1 MWHST
6 DMAKSNCAFCG
17 TKIGSLFTS
26 STKLGDKL
34 VITCSTCQFVYKKS
48 IKSVGPV
55 GIYRCPACLLFLQS
69 EQERCS
75 KCEDEKKIDW
85 FIPFNSKDYAT
96 LDAEEASRKI
106 PVRTKK
112 IPKDNSLSSLEEF
125 IEAQD
130 RTTHAV
136 RSLAITFV
144 AAPIISLLV
153 IGGLFFALQ
162 SESTG
167 MIIGSA
173 VIGLIVGLGTLFV
186 ALEELRK
193 SKP

>member
-1 MWHST
+1 
-6 DMAKSNCAFCG
+6 MAKGNCAFCG
-17 TKIGSLFTS
+17 TKIGSLFTTT
-26 STKLGDKL
+26 TKLGDKL
-34 VITCSTCQFVYKKS
+34 VITCSTCQFLYKKS
-48 IKSVGPV
+48 VQSVEPV
-55 GIYRCPACLLFLQS
+55 GIYRCPACFLYLQL
-69 EQERCS
+69 EQDRCS
-75 KCEDEKKIDW
+75 KCDGEKRNDW
-85 FIPFNSKDYAT
+85 FISFSSKDYSELT
-96 LDAEEASRKI
+96 VEEPSRRT
-106 PVRTKK
+106 PTRTKD
-112 IPKDNSLSSLEEF
+112 IQNVNSLGNLEEL

-167 MIIGSA
+167 MIIGTA
-173 VIGLIVGLGTLFV
+173 VIGVIVCLGTLVV
-186 ALEELRK
+186 ALEELSK